1 MIFTHRKLSRGN
13 GERSENIARLKE
25 EIDSA
30 DAIVI
35 GTGACLNF
43 NEACAPEDIVEQSI
57 ILDGDVGEIIS
68 HL

>member
-1 MIFTHRKLSRGN
+1 MIFAHRKLSRGN
-13 GERSENIARLKE
+13 GERSEHIARLKE

-35 GTGACLNF
+35 GAGACLNF
-43 NEACAPEDIVEQSI
+43 NEACAPGDIVEQSI